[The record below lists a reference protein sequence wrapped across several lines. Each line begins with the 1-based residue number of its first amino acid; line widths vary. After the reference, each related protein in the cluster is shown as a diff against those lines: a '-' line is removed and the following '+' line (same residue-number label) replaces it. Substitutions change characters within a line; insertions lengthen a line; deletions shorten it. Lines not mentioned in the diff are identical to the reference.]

1 MEEELQT
8 SAHGTGLLMR
18 QSMECEPRLKPVSS
32 HVVSFYWLVIKQYKS
47 VLSASLEQHE
57 LITPLFGDK
66 YIRGIRI
73 VCSHA

>member
-1 MEEELQT
+1 MPLHMELD
-8 SAHGTGLLMR
+8 

-32 HVVSFYWLVIKQYKS
+32 HVVSFYWLVIKQYKI